1 MKLAMLG
8 AIALVLCCLQGCAT
22 YGSLTA
28 VPSRGERS
36 VFQNGQNTIVSTQ
49 LNTVAVTPRSNR
61 IKSGD
66 QGAFVVAVQN
76 GLTSDLVFSTENVT
90 AYATTNG
97 NSQALHVYSYDQL
110 VAQEKR
116 RQAWAAFAV
125 ALAGAADSINAA
137 NAGYSHTYGSYS
149 GSAYASNGVSAHGYG
164 SYSSTTYNYAAAQAA
179 QNVANANTGARFA
192 ALAEQGQE
200 NLRAL
205 SSTIL
210 KKQTVFPG
218 TWFGGVVMVSLPTVS
233 GTPQQVRLDV
243 EVGGEHHEFMYNLEK
258 ASD

>member
-1 MKLAMLG
+1 MKLIRLA
-8 AIALVLCCLQGCAT
+8 AVALVLAALQGCAT

-28 VPSRGERS
+28 VPIRGERS
-36 VFQNGQNTIVSTQ
+36 IYQNGQNTIISTQ
-49 LNTVAVTPRSNR
+49 LNTVAVTPRSSR

-66 QGAFVVAVQN
+66 EAAFVIAVNN
-76 GLTSDLVFSTENVT
+76 GLTDDFVFSPENVS
-90 AYATTNG
+90 AYGFVNG
-97 NSQALHVYSYDQL
+97 KANALHVYNYDEL

-125 ALAGAADSINAA
+125 ALSGAANSINAA
-137 NAGYSHTYGSYS
+137 NAGYSHTYGTYS
-149 GSAYASNGVSAHGYG
+149 GSAYASNGVSAQGYG

-179 QNVANANTGARFA
+179 QEAANANTSAQFA

-218 TWFGGVVMVSLPTVS
+218 TWYGGVVMVGLPSVTS
-233 GTPQQVRLDV
+233 EPQQIRLDV
-243 EVGGEHHEFMYNLEK
+243 EVGGEHHEFTYNLER
-258 ASD
+258 ASN

>member
-1 MKLAMLG
+1 MLG
-8 AIALVLCCLQGCAT
+8 AVALVLCSLQGCAT

-36 VFQNGQNTIVSTQ
+36 VFQDGQNTIISTQ

-66 QGAFVVAVQN
+66 QGAFVIAVHN
-76 GLTSDLVFSTENVT
+76 GLTNDLVFSTENVSASDT
-90 AYATTNG
+90 VNG
-97 NSQALHVYSYDQL
+97 RVEALHVYTYDQL

-125 ALAGAADSINAA
+125 ALAGATDSINAA
-137 NAGYSHTYGSYS
+137 NAGYSHTYGTYS
-149 GSAYASNGVSAHGYG
+149 GSAYASNGVSAYGYG
-164 SYSSTTYNYAAAQAA
+164 NYSSTTYNYAAAQAA
-179 QNVANANTGARFA
+179 QNVANANTSARFA

-205 SSTIL
+205 SSAIL

-218 TWFGGVVMVSLPTVS
+218 TWYGGVVMVSLPSVTS
-233 GTPQQVRLDV
+233 TRQQVRLDV
-243 EVGGEHHEFMYNLEK
+243 EVGGEHHEFLYNLEK
-258 ASD
+258 ASN